1 MQNTPS
7 AMAEFLLATLLTK
20 GSYSP
25 RVAKPPAGSSVLLA
39 SASFLQRIH
48 SGRMNSDRITTSLRE
63 RRCRQRLP
71 SNPVAPAHP
80 QNPIPPSRPNL
91 CSTHGLLTTNRPLQA
106 MATHSR
112 KSSGSRLSIS
122 SHKPLSIWQAF
133 QFKFFLSSFRQMN
146 RLCY

>member
-1 MQNTPS
+1 MFSPFKSINLSMQNTPS

-20 GSYSP
+20 GSCSS
-25 RVAKPPAGSSVLLA
+25 RVAKSLAGSSVLLA

-80 QNPIPPSRPNL
+80 HNPIPPSRPNL
-91 CSTHGLLTTNRPLQA
+91 CSTHGLLTINRPLPA

-122 SHKPLSIWQAF
+122 SHKPLSIWQTF
-133 QFKFFLSSFRQMN
+133 QFKFF
-146 RLCY
+146 